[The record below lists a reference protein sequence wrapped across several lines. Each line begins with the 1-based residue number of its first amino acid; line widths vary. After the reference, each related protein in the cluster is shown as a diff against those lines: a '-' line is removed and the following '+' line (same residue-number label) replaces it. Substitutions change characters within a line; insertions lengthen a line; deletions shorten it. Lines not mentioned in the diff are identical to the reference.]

1 MSVHPVIRSLVQDE
15 VSIAVEWAARE
26 GWNPGRWDAQ
36 TFYRAD
42 PSAFMGAFLD
52 DTLAAVISVTRYDKA
67 YAFLGFYICDPT
79 HRGKGIGLALW
90 NEALAKFDG
99 ITVGL
104 DGVVEQQENY
114 RSSGFVFAHNSR
126 RYGGYPAGLTKR
138 HDVRSIKNS
147 AMLESYDTGV
157 FGIARP
163 AFLSAWLEQ
172 PTSSGLCVI
181 ERGSIQG
188 WGLIR
193 PCLEGSKIGP
203 LFADTTE
210 IAESLFSA
218 LAVEHQ
224 GPVFLD
230 APEKNEAAISL
241 LNSSEMTPVFST
253 ARMYRGTPPPIDIN
267 RTFGVTS
274 FEFG

>member
-26 GWNPGRWDAQ
+26 GWNPGRSDAQ
-36 TFYRAD
+36 TFYKAD
-42 PSAFMGAFLD
+42 PSAFMGAFVD
-52 DTLAAVISVTRYDKA
+52 DTLAAVISVTQYDKT

-79 HRGKGIGLALW
+79 HRGTGIGLALW
-90 NEALAKFDG
+90 NEALAKFGG

-114 RSSGFVFAHNSR
+114 RSSGFVFSHNSS

-138 HDVRSIKNS
+138 HNVRPIGNA

-157 FGIARP
+157 SGIPRP
-163 AFLSAWLEQ
+163 AFLSAWLQQ
-172 PTSSGLCVI
+172 PASSALCVI
-181 ERGSIQG
+181 ERGSIRG

-203 LFADTTE
+203 LFADTRE
-210 IAESLFSA
+210 VAESLFSA
-218 LAVEHQ
+218 LADGHQ

-230 APEKNEAAISL
+230 APETNEAAISL

-253 ARMYRGTPPPIDIN
+253 ARMYRGTPPPIDIS
-267 RTFGVTS
+267 RTFGITS